1 MKKKLIKVLQFLPDG
16 FGIDL
21 GKDTFLTGYLDG
33 SDKIYGFG
41 REGDDIVVITGRKFN
56 YRISDMDKPDLDYIF
71 NLSAPNIY
79 KKIKRGEYEV
89 VEIDY
94 I

>member
-1 MKKKLIKVLQFLPDG
+1 MKKKLIKALQFLPDG

-21 GKDTFLTGYLDG
+21 GEDTFLTGYLDG

-41 REGDDIVVITGRKFN
+41 RDGDDIIVIAGTMFN
-56 YRISDMDKPDLDYIF
+56 YPIGDMDKPDLKYIF
-71 NLSAPNIY
+71 NLSDIY
-79 KKIKRGEYEV
+79 EKILRGEYEV
-89 VEIDY
+89 VDIDF